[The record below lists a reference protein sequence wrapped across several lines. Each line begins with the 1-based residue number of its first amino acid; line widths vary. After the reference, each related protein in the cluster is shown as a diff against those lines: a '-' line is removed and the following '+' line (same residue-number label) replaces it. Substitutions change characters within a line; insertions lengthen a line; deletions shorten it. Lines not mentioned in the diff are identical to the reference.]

1 MRLEPGSRLGPYE
14 ILGLIGAG
22 GMGEVYRARDPRLN
36 REVAIKVL
44 PSELAGDRERLV
56 RFEREARSAS
66 ALNHRNI
73 VTIHDFTLDGGEGW
87 LVMELIRGE
96 SLRDLVGRG
105 PLTFKRL
112 IPLATGIADG
122 LAAAHDAGIVHR
134 DLKPE
139 NIMITEDGT
148 PKVLDFGLVK
158 GSPGLRNSDATT
170 EMRVSRS
177 GMIMG
182 TASYM
187 SPEQARGDDLDFRTD
202 QFSFGLILHEMV
214 TGRHPFARPTA
225 AEMLTAIMKEDPPP
239 LPSGTPE
246 PVAEIVERCLAR
258 ERGQRYGSTAD
269 LAHDLSRAGSRPQR
283 TPAVSPMRTVRWWW
297 LLPLLLII
305 GTAAVLA
312 LRPRQTTVAAAP
324 MHVDVAT
331 PDLAS
336 VALDEIAPP
345 ISISPDGR
353 HLVVSGTGLNSKEGL
368 WVYDL
373 RLGTSRLLA
382 EKGRLPAWSS
392 DSRAVAFFAD
402 GKLKTVPVE
411 GGPPRI
417 ICDARPEGMP
427 AWHGDTILYGQYSKD
442 PGLYR
447 VSASGGPP
455 KLVIGAGRNGRFN
468 PPWWPR
474 FLPDGKR
481 FLFTRFFLGGTS
493 PEVDHQLLLATLDGR
508 ETGVV
513 NGLNS
518 RVELVGDRL
527 LFVREGTLLTQR
539 FDVDEGKLVGEARPI
554 LQDVFYFRST
564 GMAAFSASANGVL
577 AWRSARQPSRLVWLD
592 RAGFEQQTVA
602 SALVHPEARL
612 SPDGTKYAVSVIDP
626 KYGVSD
632 VWVYDLT
639 RQSSDRL
646 TFRVLDERAPV
657 WFPDGQML
665 LYRSD
670 GTGGPPDI
678 LRLRPGDERG
688 ELVHRGP
695 GVDEP
700 QDVSTDGKW
709 LLFVDYFA
717 TGTDINLLP
726 LDGSGPA
733 RRYVATPFNEASPRF
748 STDGRWVAYA
758 SDVSGVWEV
767 YVRTFDDPPVT
778 RRVSKDGGTRPR
790 WRRDGRELFYL
801 GPEGRLM
808 AVPIENGTP
817 GTTRM
822 LFQSVEI
829 SDFDPAP
836 DGSRFLVQLREQSKD
851 TSVHL
856 LLNWPSLLGSNDA
869 QISQ

>member
-22 GMGEVYRARDPRLN
+22 GMGEVYRARDSRLS

-44 PSELAGDRERLV
+44 PEELARDRERLV

-73 VTIHDFTLDGGEGW
+73 VTVHDFTLDESEAW

-96 SLRDLVGRG
+96 SLRDLISRG
-105 PLTFKRL
+105 PLPFKRL
-112 IPLATGIADG
+112 IPLATGIAQG
-122 LAAAHDAGIVHR
+122 LTAAHDVGIVHR

-139 NIMITEDGT
+139 NVMITTDGT
-148 PKVLDFGLVK
+148 AKILDFGLVK
-158 GSPGLRNSDATT
+158 GTAGSRNTDATT

-246 PVAEIVERCLAR
+246 EVAEIIERCLAR

-269 LAHDLSRAGSRPQR
+269 LAYDLSRAGSRPER
-283 TPAVSPMRTVRWWW
+283 ALTVSPTRTIRWWW
-297 LLPLLLII
+297 LLALLPVIAI
-305 GTAAVLA
+305 AAFLA
-312 LRPRQTTVAAAP
+312 LRPRNATIAASP
-324 MHVDVAT
+324 MYVDVAT
-331 PDLAS
+331 PDLAN

-345 ISISPDGR
+345 ILISPDGR
-353 HLVVSGTGLNSKEGL
+353 YLVVSGNGLNGKEGL
-368 WVYDL
+368 WLSDL
-373 RLGTSRLLA
+373 RLGTSRLLV
-382 EKGRLPAWSS
+382 ENGRLPAWSS

-427 AWHGDTILYGQYSKD
+427 SWHGDTILYGQYSKD

-455 KLVIGAGRNGRFN
+455 KLVIGALREGRFN

-481 FLFTRFFLGGTS
+481 FLFTRFFLGGSS
-493 PEVDHQLLLATLDGR
+493 PEVDHQLLLSTLDGR
-508 ETGVV
+508 ETIVV

-527 LFVREGTLLTQR
+527 LFVREGTLLAQP
-539 FDVDEGKLVGEARPI
+539 FDVDEGKLIGDAKAI

-564 GMAAFSASANGVL
+564 GMAAFSASTNGVL
-577 AWRSARQPSRLVWLD
+577 AWRSARQPSKLVWLD
-592 RAGFEQQTVA
+592 RAGMELQTIA

-646 TFRVLDERAPV
+646 TFRLLDERAPV
-657 WFPDGQML
+657 WFPDGQKL

-670 GTGGPPDI
+670 GTGGPPDV
-678 LRLRPGDERG
+678 LSLRPGDERG
-688 ELVHRGP
+688 VLVHRGP

-717 TGTDINLLP
+717 TGTDVNLLP

-748 STDGRWVAYA
+748 SPDGRWVAYS
-758 SDVSGVWEV
+758 SDVSGTWEV

-778 RRVSKDGGTRPR
+778 RRVSKDGGTRPG

-808 AVPIENGTP
+808 AVPMENGTA
-817 GTTRM
+817 GTARM
-822 LFQSVEI
+822 LFQAVEI

-836 DGSRFLVQLREQSKD
+836 DGARFLVQLQNRSKD

-856 LLNWPSLLGSNDA
+856 LLNWPTLLDSKDPENT
-869 QISQ
+869 Q